1 MNESIK
7 DRFLKEHALTDEQLK
22 QVSGGAFIDAN
33 RGIGCPNSNDCEGY
47 LVHQCQFTDCPNGYK

>member
-22 QVSGGAFIDAN
+22 QVSGGFKD
-33 RGIGCPNSNDCEGY
+33 PNSGQYKCPISDECQGN
-47 LVHQCQFTDCPNGYK
+47 LALQCPYSYCPMGYK

>member
-22 QVSGGAFIDAN
+22 QVSGGFKGDI
-33 RGIGCPNSNDCEGY
+33 RGQICPNYDDCEGSFV
-47 LVHQCQFTDCPNGYK
+47 LQCPFTYCPKGYK